1 VCPHK
6 KLKPEI
12 VLNKIAS
19 IQKRIKNKIKKTK
32 FNLLSKKLLSA
43 KRYTTLDVEINGLK
57 LRIPDAPSFLFSYKE
72 IFNEEVYFFKSK
84 KKNLYVI
91 DAGANIGLSTI
102 YFKKLYP
109 NAEILAFEAD
119 PKIAEFFIQ
128 NMSSNGITDDI
139 TLIKKALH
147 TDSGLYLSFSSEGA
161 DAGSL
166 SKEKNRLTDIQ
177 VETVKLSDYINK
189 TVDYLKIDIEG
200 SEYNVIKD
208 IEPKMHLIG
217 RMFIEY
223 HSFVGQEQNLHE
235 ILGILSKNN
244 FRYYL
249 DTPGLSSKNPFKQIN
264 TYLNMDLQINIFAL
278 KND

>member
-1 VCPHK
+1 
-6 KLKPEI
+6 